1 MFPAVVLVVIVTTLI
16 TPLLLKVGMKR
27 QTPYNTEPPLPVGA

>member
-27 QTPYNTEPPLPVGA
+27 QTPDNTELPLPVGA